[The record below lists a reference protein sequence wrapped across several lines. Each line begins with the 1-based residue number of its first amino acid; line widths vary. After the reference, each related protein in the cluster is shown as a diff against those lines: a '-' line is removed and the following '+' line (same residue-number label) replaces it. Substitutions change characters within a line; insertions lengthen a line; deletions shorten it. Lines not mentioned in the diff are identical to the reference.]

1 MLYITEKPSQIAPL
15 KAALK
20 KANLDNNISI
30 VALAGHILRLYN
42 FQEYDKSMDDQW
54 YNLVINNKIPFFP
67 KEIKK
72 RVKVKS
78 SFMMKNKKITSD
90 YQKKFKDVQEQINR
104 ADKIILAPDPDNE
117 GATLAM
123 EVIQKANALN
133 KVIGMIN
140 MSKLDI
146 TSLTREVKIT
156 NKLNYN
162 AMFAAG
168 EARAYYD
175 QVFGFNATIAA
186 TIFLGKGQLLQIGGV
201 KLPTIKMVVMRDE
214 EIDKHTESFYYTI
227 KAIGVKDN
235 IEFPI
240 NIYTKDNK
248 EKKYDNYKQA
258 QDIFNQIS
266 HDGKSQGTITLFTE
280 KEKLSAPPKPYSL
293 TDLQAISNKKLKL
306 KAKDT
311 LLIAQKLYI
320 DYKIQS
326 YPRTDSNY
334 YSEGEYQNA
343 PSTLQILSK
352 IEEYNKYIQTINLS
366 NLPKRKIFND
376 NKIDAHTALS
386 PTQEITNEKYAI
398 LSDNEVGIFNLVVT
412 RYIIQFMKDYKSL
425 ELKAQGL
432 IKDDILFDFSESVTL
447 DIGYKITENFK
458 PTKRTIPSF
467 QNNDPIQIKNIEIVK
482 TKTKPKPRFT
492 EASLLQAM
500 EKIYRFFDDE
510 EIKKQLG
517 EKGIGTPATRASIL
531 EDLKTAR
538 KGQEPYLKLDK
549 NKLISTNK
557 ARELIKTLPNKISS
571 PILRAN
577 MENSLK
583 QIEKGNIEKEAYLR
597 QVKIQVTKIIEEI
610 KSVGQLPEEP
620 KPKQEDLKTELKCP
634 LCSNPLV
641 YNDIV
646 FKCSSAKYQNGKATG
661 CKFTIFRHQKLLK
674 VRLDEK
680 HIKRLLEGD
689 MLTAPNGNKISL
701 DLKSKYFTK
710 IDFAQQKTPK
720 DTLVETTK
728 TYRYNDRYCFKD
740 FNHKK
745 LTKSEAKKLLKGET
759 IKIKRKSKNNKEYE
773 AYLTLNSEAKF
784 EMSFAK

>member
-20 KANLDNNISI
+20 KANLDNNVSI

-42 FQEYDKSMDDQW
+42 FQEYDKSMDDKW
-54 YNLVINNKIPFFP
+54 YNLVVNNKIPFFP

-72 RVKVKS
+72 RVKEKS

-90 YQKKFKDVQEQINR
+90 YQKKFKDVQEQINK

-117 GATLAM
+117 GATLVM
-123 EVIQKANALN
+123 EVIKKANALN
-133 KVIGMIN
+133 KIVGMIN

-146 TSLTREVKIT
+146 ASLTKEVKIT

-186 TIFLGKGQLLQIGGV
+186 TIYLGKGQLLQLGGV

-214 EIDKHTESFYYTI
+214 EIEKHVESFYYTI
-227 KAIGVKDN
+227 KAIASKDN

-248 EKKYDNYKQA
+248 EKKYNNEKEA
-258 QDIFNQIS
+258 QNIFNQIS
-266 HDGKSQGTITLFTE
+266 QDGKSQGIVTLFTE
-280 KEKLSAPPKPYSL
+280 KEKLTPPPKPYSL
-293 TDLQAISNKKLKL
+293 TDLQSETNRKFKL

-311 LLIAQKLYI
+311 LAIAQKLYI

-343 PSTLQILSK
+343 SVTLQMLSK

-366 NLPKRKIFND
+366 SLPKRKIFND

-386 PTQEITNEKYAI
+386 PTQAITDEIYSI
-398 LSDNEVGIFNLVVT
+398 LSDNEVNIFTLVVI

-425 ELKAQGL
+425 ELKGQGN
-432 IKDDILFDFSESVTL
+432 IKDDIVFDFSESITL
-447 DIGYKITENFK
+447 DSGYKITENFK
-458 PTKRTIPSF
+458 PTKRTLPNF
-467 QNNDPIQIKNIEIVK
+467 QKGDSIQIKNIEIVK

-500 EKIYRFFDDE
+500 EKIHRFFDDE

-531 EDLKTAR
+531 EELKSAR
-538 KGQEPYLKLDK
+538 KDQEPYFKLEK

-557 ARELIKTLPNKISS
+557 ARNLIKILPNNISS

-597 QVKIQVTKIIEEI
+597 QVKNEITQIVDEI
-610 KSVGQLPEEP
+610 KNVGQLPEES
-620 KPKQEDLKTELKCP
+620 KAKQKDIISNLQCP
-634 LCSNPLV
+634 LCNNSLV

-646 FKCSSAKYQNGKATG
+646 FKCSTAKYQNGKTTG

-680 HIKRLLEGD
+680 HIQKLLKGES
-689 MLTAPNGNKISL
+689 LTAPNGNKISL

-710 IDFAQQKTPK
+710 IDFTQQETPK
-720 DTLVETTK
+720 DILIETAK
-728 TYRYNDRYCFKD
+728 TYRYNDKFCFKE

-745 LTKSEAKKLLKGET
+745 LTKEQAEKLLKGKT
-759 IKIKRKSKNNKEYE
+759 IKIKRKSKQDQEYT
-773 AYLTLNSEAKF
+773 ANLKLKDGKF
-784 EMSFAK
+784 EMSFEN